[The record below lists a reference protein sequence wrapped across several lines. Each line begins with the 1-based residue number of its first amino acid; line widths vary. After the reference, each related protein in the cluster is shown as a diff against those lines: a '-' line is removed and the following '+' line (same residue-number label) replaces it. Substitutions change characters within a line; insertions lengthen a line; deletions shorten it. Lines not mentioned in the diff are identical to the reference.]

1 MIPQVEFGAH
11 QVILGRS
18 AESLKDLPPHLRESN
33 VLQMTVAQSK
43 GLEFDD
49 VFLWDFFNGSQAEWR
64 PLNNYVAHLQEVEE
78 TDGHKKLQQEPP
90 LLRCA
95 DHSVSLQGCP
105 LTWCIC
111 TTMCISRHSKLSY
124 IRASALGYLQSSRT
138 GQDLVCVLL
147 IPLYLLV
154 T

>member
-1 MIPQVEFGAH
+1 MVRQVEFGAH

-64 PLNNYVAHLQEVEE
+64 PLNNYVAHLQEVQE
-78 TDGHKKLQQEPP
+78 THGHRKLPAGTP
-90 LLRCA
+90 LA
-95 DHSVSLQGCP
+95 EVP
-105 LTWCIC
+105 
-111 TTMCISRHSKLSY
+111 
-124 IRASALGYLQSSRT
+124 
-138 GQDLVCVLL
+138 
-147 IPLYLLV
+147 
-154 T
+154 

>member
-1 MIPQVEFGAH
+1 MMPQVEFGAH

-78 TDGHKKLQQEPP
+78 TDGHKKLPAGTP
-90 LLRCA
+90 L
-95 DHSVSLQGCP
+95 VE
-105 LTWCIC
+105 
-111 TTMCISRHSKLSY
+111 
-124 IRASALGYLQSSRT
+124 
-138 GQDLVCVLL
+138 VC
-147 IPLYLLV
+147 
-154 T
+154 

>member
-1 MIPQVEFGAH
+1 MQQVEFGAH

-64 PLNNYVAHLQEVEE
+64 PLNNYVAHLQEVQE
-78 TDGHKKLQQEPP
+78 THGHKKLPAGTP
-90 LLRCA
+90 LAEVPSPCCTLLALPRMPCYFMLEYVSA
-95 DHSVSLQGCP
+95 LLEDTCLVRVKLQVHSVVDCP
-105 LTWCIC
+105 VRGMLHLAIN
-111 TTMCISRHSKLSY
+111 S
-124 IRASALGYLQSSRT
+124 
-138 GQDLVCVLL
+138 
-147 IPLYLLV
+147 
-154 T
+154 